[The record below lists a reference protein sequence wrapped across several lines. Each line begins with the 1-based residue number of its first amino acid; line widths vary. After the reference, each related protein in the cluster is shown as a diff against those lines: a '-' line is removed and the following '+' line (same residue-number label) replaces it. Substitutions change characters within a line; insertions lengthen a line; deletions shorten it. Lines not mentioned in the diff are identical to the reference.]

1 MFRSL
6 VSPLKVCQRTFAKNH
21 YVTTTTTGVTALNVF
36 QNSCYSNINF
46 KINENSCAKE
56 AISRFTAFNVGCLAV
71 VDDSNA
77 VVGVCAERDYI
88 SKVAALDKNPLNI
101 KVKDICTYG
110 PTIIVARA
118 DDSIHTCM
126 NKMLFKE
133 IRHLIIMDN
142 NNDCIGMISIRDL
155 IKEVVKDNKES
166 ITRLTDFNLGKGAYL
181 GSE

>member
-1 MFRSL
+1 MMSARSFVAPL
-6 VSPLKVCQRTFAKNH
+6 RRNFVSTPSGATALKVFE
-21 YVTTTTTGVTALNVF
+21 
-36 QNSCYSNINF
+36 NSCYSKINF

-56 AISRFTAFNVGCLAV
+56 AVTRFTAFNIGCLAV

-88 SKVAALDKNPLNI
+88 SKVAALGKNPLET

-110 PTIIVARA
+110 PKIIVARS

-133 IRHLIIMDN
+133 IRHLIVMDSKN
-142 NNDCIGMISIRDL
+142 QECIGMISIRDL
-155 IKEVVKDNKES
+155 INEVVKDNKES
-166 ITRLTDFNLGKGAYL
+166 ITRLTDFNLGKGAYF